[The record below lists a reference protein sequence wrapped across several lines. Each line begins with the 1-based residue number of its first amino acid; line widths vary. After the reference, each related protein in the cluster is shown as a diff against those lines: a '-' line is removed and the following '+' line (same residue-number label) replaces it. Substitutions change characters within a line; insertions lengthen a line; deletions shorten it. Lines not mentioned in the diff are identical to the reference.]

1 MCIRFHVTFNVVKLM
16 IIAFFK
22 FQHVTM
28 MLFNVFVNDTVQ
40 LLYNSINIPVEELLM
55 ISFD

>member
-1 MCIRFHVTFNVVKLM
+1 M